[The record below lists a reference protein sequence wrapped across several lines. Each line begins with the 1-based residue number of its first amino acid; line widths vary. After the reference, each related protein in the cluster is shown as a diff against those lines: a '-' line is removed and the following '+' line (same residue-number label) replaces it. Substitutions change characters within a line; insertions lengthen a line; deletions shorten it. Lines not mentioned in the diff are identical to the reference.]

1 MQIEGLAVGSPVAAS
16 AMQSAQAAAT
26 DGQNKKFVDALK
38 TAQTE
43 ASKAKS
49 AAADKK
55 LKAACEGFEEMF
67 LDLMYSKMRE
77 TVPEDSL
84 FGQSNGEKTMQSML
98 DSEMTKHMAKA
109 GGIGLGDMIYKQMK
123 KTNQA

>member
-1 MQIEGLAVGSPVAAS
+1 MQIDGLAAGSPVAAS
-16 AMQSAQAAAT
+16 AMQSAQSAAT
-26 DGQNKKFVDALK
+26 DGQNKKFIDALK

-43 ASKAKS
+43 ASTAKN

-55 LKAACEGFEEMF
+55 LKSACEGFEEMF

-77 TVPEDSL
+77 TVPDDSL
-84 FGQSNGEKTMQSML
+84 FGKSNGEKIMQSML
-98 DSEMTKHMAKA
+98 DSELTKQMAKA
-109 GGIGLGDMIYKQMK
+109 GGVGLGDMIYKQMK